1 MIVKRYVVKDM
12 PEALA
17 KIRQDLGNN
26 AMILSS
32 KKIKQRGFLGIFST
46 FQLEVVAAV
55 NDLEPTKTPQ
65 KSTEKAKEEMPARKG
80 KTADALPFPAA
91 SPVPTPASSLGLS
104 ERKMAGSHP
113 EKQPVAAANPDV
125 LREVKEL
132 REVLAKF
139 VHQNDEV
146 LPDSVRRVRAELL
159 ENDVSPD
166 LVETLILKAL
176 QEKSEINS
184 LGEQEFRHILTNLIE
199 KEINDSFHPF
209 SLAAESQVVAFV
221 GPTGVGKT
229 TTIAKIA
236 AIEILKNK
244 RKVGFITTDTFRIA
258 AVEQLKIYA
267 NILQVPVEV
276 VFSSDEIEQALAKLQ
291 DRDLILIDT
300 AGRNYGSVDLVEEL
314 NGFLQ
319 ASKPDETCL
328 VLSLTTKTSDL
339 EKIVGNFEDVTID
352 KFIFTKLDETNSYG
366 AIYNLIHRFRKP
378 LAYVTHGQNV
388 PDDIET
394 ATPGGI
400 ARLVMG
406 EKQYA

>member
-12 PEALA
+12 PEALT
-17 KIRQDLGNN
+17 KIRQDLGHN
-26 AMILSS
+26 AVILSS
-32 KKIKQRGFLGIFST
+32 KKIKQRGFLGIFSVSH
-46 FQLEVVAAV
+46 LEVVAAV
-55 NDLEPTKTPQ
+55 NDAAQNKTP
-65 KSTEKAKEEMPARKG
+65 KKG
-80 KTADALPFPAA
+80 AET
-91 SPVPTPASSLGLS
+91 
-104 ERKMAGSHP
+104 HH
-113 EKQPVAAANPDV
+113 EKQPISAATPDV

-139 VHQNDEV
+139 LHQNHEA
-146 LPDSVRRVRAELL
+146 LPDSVRRIRTELL
-159 ENDVSPD
+159 ENDVAPD
-166 LVETLILKAL
+166 LVETLIVRAL
-176 QEKSEINS
+176 QENNEIN
-184 LGEQEFRHILTNLIE
+184 LMNEQEFRHILTNLIE
-199 KEINDSFHPF
+199 KEINDSFHGF
-209 SLAAESQVVAFV
+209 SLSAESQVVAFV

-236 AIEILKNK
+236 AVEILKNK

-276 VFSSDEIEQALAKLQ
+276 VFSSDEIEQAFEKLQ

-300 AGRNYGSVDLVEEL
+300 AGRNYGSVDLVDEL
-314 NGFLQ
+314 SGFLQ
-319 ASKPDETCL
+319 ASQPDETCL

-339 EKIVGNFEDVTID
+339 EKIVGNFEGVSID

-378 LAYVTHGQNV
+378 LAYLTHGQNV

-394 ATPGGI
+394 ATPDRI

-406 EKQYA
+406 EKQYV